1 MQNQH
6 IKLHEIIWEVTGK
19 CNNRCE
25 YCGSKDAWNA
35 TIDNNAIIKIAE
47 NIALFPPEEIDI
59 SGGDPLL
66 VDLATHEIITNVLK
80 DKKVKCKILVN
91 PKSINKR
98 QETLKVLSLYDWI
111 GISINTSEE
120 LKLMDGYG
128 INNVLKKSTII
139 SNFNL
144 QNIFIYNE
152 IEEFV
157 KKHNLMW
164 QIQYTIYK
172 DSNDPLAIYNNDKAL
187 AFFSSQ
193 ISKSIADGVKILIAD
208 NANCGN
214 CGAGMHSIGILFNGD
229 IVPCLSMRSWLEI
242 NSVIVGN
249 ILNEKNSQKNKD
261 VNYGYKTDK
270 GYNDYK
276 ENPLKYIW
284 ENRFDKYRFSSF
296 ECCKDKCKN
305 KCVEI
310 KSVNKSIPIEKIPK
324 DPDLWEKIP
333 KMPPCPPTIVY
344 GVFPRPPRVLLYGIG
359 WQEGTYVYACPGGWD
374 NGTIQVYAVNM
385 PSSTCET
392 ETNIDTKTTTGNDKK
407 DDDEIKNKDSDGH

>member
-35 TIDNNAIIKIAE
+35 TIDNNTIIKIAE

-98 QETLKVLSLYDWI
+98 QETIKVLSLYDWI

-284 ENRFDKYRFSSF
+284 ENRFDKYRFFSF

-324 DPDLWEKIP
+324 DPDLCEKIP

-359 WQEGTYVYACPGGWD
+359 GQEGTYVYACPGGWD